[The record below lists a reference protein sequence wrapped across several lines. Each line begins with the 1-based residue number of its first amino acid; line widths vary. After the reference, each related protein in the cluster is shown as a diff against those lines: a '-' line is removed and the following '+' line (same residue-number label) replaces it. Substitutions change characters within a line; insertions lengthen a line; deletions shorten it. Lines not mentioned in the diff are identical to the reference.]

1 MNISRE
7 DAAAALASVE
17 SADRRMDTLRGY
29 RYMAPYLQLWGAVWF
44 IANLVEDHWPARA
57 NAAWLAGILIGCAGT
72 AVLVVMQARTRTRL
86 GLTSPERSRR
96 RSLGFALLGLTVLA
110 YFIAMGVV
118 LGPLDARQ
126 ANAFISLFWALGY
139 MAVGSWL
146 GMRLFL
152 TGLITVIAIMVG
164 YLYVHDHF
172 ALWMAFFGGG
182 SLLLG
187 GLWLRRP

>member
-7 DAAAALASVE
+7 DAAAALAAVDN
-17 SADRRMDTLRGY
+17 ADRRMDTLRGY
-29 RYMAPYLQLWGAVWF
+29 HNMAPYLLLWGAVWF
-44 IANLVEDHWPARA
+44 VANLIEDRWPTRGAT
-57 NAAWLAGILIGCAGT
+57 AWLAGILIGCAGSALV
-72 AVLVVMQARTRTRL
+72 AVTQARRRTRL
-86 GLTSPERSRR
+86 GLTSPQRSRQ
-96 RSLGFALLGLTVLA
+96 RSVGFALLGLTILA
-110 YFIAMGVV
+110 YFIAMGTV

-126 ANAFISLFWALGY
+126 TNAFISLFWAITY

-152 TGLITVIAIMVG
+152 TGLLTVIAIVAG
-164 YLYVHDHF
+164 YLYIHEHF
-172 ALWMAFFGGG
+172 SLWMAFCGGG